1 MGPKFEYASDPSPRV
16 SKGISDLRNF
26 FANEQQTVGGLNR
39 SLPVDLDTGPR
50 HNPIY

>member
-1 MGPKFEYASDPSPRV
+1 MNHRV

-50 HNPIY
+50 HNPIYWDQHQHL